1 MIRCTLELVPRNR
14 PPELLGVIE
23 IGNSLVR
30 TVESGGQRGDYT
42 YAIFKKRKGVPW
54 KRGSVLDFPRR
65 SYHPWNL
72 VLRILKQAA
81 ENNGGII

>member
-1 MIRCTLELVPRNR
+1 MIRCTLELVPANR
-14 PPELLGVIE
+14 EPELLGVIE
-23 IGNSLVR
+23 ISNRVGR
-30 TVESGGQRGDYT
+30 TIATGGSRGDYG
-42 YAIFKKRKGVPW
+42 YEIFKKRKGVPW